1 VEGGKFGDLFS
12 KLGLQELDEGGFF
25 IKPNNLTV
33 WFDVI

>member
-12 KLGLQELDEGGFF
+12 KLGLQELDEGGF
-25 IKPNNLTV
+25 IIEQNNLTV